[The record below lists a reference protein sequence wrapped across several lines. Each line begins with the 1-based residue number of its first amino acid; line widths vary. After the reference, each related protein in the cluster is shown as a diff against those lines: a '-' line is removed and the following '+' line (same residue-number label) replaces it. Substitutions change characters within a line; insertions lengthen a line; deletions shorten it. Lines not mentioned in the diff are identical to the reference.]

1 MATERYTADNPGIGP
16 RIPEGSGPLAGEALR
31 GRSLR
36 SWVKSLTLSLTIIYG
51 ILTGCDPMGPTPGQS
66 WFGSDGQV
74 RVTVEVPLQGGIGWM
89 RQVVAWNS
97 DGAWKLH
104 EEIGY
109 DSVVGDDNQMRNP
122 GLPYLYAANYESLLK
137 LAFDNQG
144 TRLWEPP
151 DQVEDCGIRSRVSVL
166 IRDNPDNAEKEW
178 ARCAANAN
186 ALGNLSTVGFEPD
199 DGAARV
205 IQIALRARDFTL
217 GDDFNQYAYTGS
229 LPFATIERGT
239 QPGRQLEDT
248 VIVFRSADDAGEHE
262 APEGWERFWEDHTGG
277 DRALPE
283 IDWAR
288 EMVILAAIGK
298 RETLGFSVEVRRVL
312 QIGGADRVTGTKIEK
327 VELIP
332 GDYCAPARR
341 IEWPYHIVVTPR
353 GHPQPVGSPSSER
366 IPCEA

>member
-1 MATERYTADNPGIGP
+1 MATERYMARSRGTGSRRPG
-16 RIPEGSGPLAGEALR
+16 RSRPLAGEAPR
-31 GRSLR
+31 GRSSR
-36 SWVKSLTLSLTIIYG
+36 AWTKSLTASLTIIYG
-51 ILTGCDPMGPTPGQS
+51 ILAGCDPVGPGPGES

-89 RQVVAWNS
+89 QQVLTWDS
-97 DGAWKLH
+97 DGAWKLY

-109 DSVVGDDNQMRNP
+109 DSVAGNDHQVRNP
-122 GLPYLYAANYESLLK
+122 GLPYLYAASYESLLQ
-137 LAFDNQG
+137 LVFDNQG

-151 DQVEDCGIRSRVSVL
+151 DRVDDCGIRSRVSVL
-166 IRDNPDNAEKEW
+166 IRDNPKNAEKEW

-199 DGAARV
+199 DGAAWV
-205 IQIALRARDFTL
+205 IQIALRARDFTV
-217 GDDFNQYAYTGS
+217 GEDYSEYAYTGS

-239 QPGRQLEDT
+239 QPGRELEDT
-248 VIVFRSADDAGEHE
+248 VIVFRSADDAGEGA
-262 APEGWERFWEDHTGG
+262 APDGWEQFWQDHTGG

-312 QIGGADRVTGTKIEK
+312 QIGDADRITGTKIEK
-327 VELIP
+327 VELVP

-341 IEWPYHIVVTPR
+341 IEWPYHLVRTPK
-353 GHPQPVGSPSSER
+353 GHPQPSASPTTER

>member
-1 MATERYTADNPGIGP
+1 MATERYMARSRGTGP
-16 RIPEGSGPLAGEALR
+16 RTAERSCPLAGEAPR
-31 GRSLR
+31 ERSSRAWVRSL
-36 SWVKSLTLSLTIIYG
+36 TASLTIIYG
-51 ILTGCDPMGPTPGQS
+51 MLTGCDPMGPGPGES

-89 RQVVAWNS
+89 QQVLTWNS
-97 DGAWKLH
+97 DGAWKLY

-109 DSVVGDDNQMRNP
+109 DSVAGDDNQVRNP
-122 GLPYLYAANYESLLK
+122 GLPYLYAASYESLLQ
-137 LAFDNQG
+137 LVFDNQG

-151 DQVEDCGIRSRVSVL
+151 DRVDDCGIRSRVSIL
-166 IRDNPDNAEKEW
+166 IRDNPNNTEKEW

-205 IQIALRARDFTL
+205 IQIALRARDFTV
-217 GDDFNQYAYTGS
+217 GEDYSEYAYTGS

-239 QPGRQLEDT
+239 QPGRELADT
-248 VIVFRSADDAGEHE
+248 VIVFRSSDDAGEHE

-277 DRALPE
+277 ARALPE

-312 QIGGADRVTGTKIEK
+312 QIGDADRVTGTKIEK

-341 IEWPYHIVVTPR
+341 IEWPYHIVRTPR
-353 GHPQPVGSPSSER
+353 GHPQPSASPATER

>member
-1 MATERYTADNPGIGP
+1 MATERYMARSRGTGP
-16 RIPEGSGPLAGEALR
+16 RIPGGVRSLAGEVPG
-31 GRSLR
+31 GRSPK
-36 SWVKSLTLSLTIIYG
+36 SWGKSLTASLTIIYG
-51 ILTGCDPMGPTPGQS
+51 VLTGCDPMGPGPGES

-89 RQVVAWNS
+89 QQVLTWDS

-109 DSVVGDDNQMRNP
+109 DSVVGDDSQMRNP
-122 GLPYLYAANYESLLK
+122 GLPYLYAANYESLLQ

-144 TRLWEPP
+144 TRLWDPP
-151 DQVEDCGIRSRVSVL
+151 DQVDDCGIRSRVSVL

-217 GDDFNQYAYTGS
+217 GEDYNEYAYTGS
-229 LPFATIERGT
+229 MPFATIERGT
-239 QPGRQLEDT
+239 QSGREFEDT
-248 VIVFRSADDAGEHE
+248 VVVFRSADDSGEDE

-283 IDWAR
+283 IDWTR
-288 EMVILAAIGK
+288 EMVVIASIGK

-312 QIGGADRVTGTKIEK
+312 QIGDASRVTGTKIER

-341 IEWPYHIVVTPR
+341 IEWPYHIVRTPR
-353 GHPQPVGSPSSER
+353 GHPQPSDSPTSER